1 MRIPLSWA
9 HEKLGIPQPA
19 DDKEPILGIQKEPA
33 PNLAMNT
40 YQPQLLGGI
49 IAANSAQLPI
59 EEQALQLLLKDQ
71 TNIAQDTVESWTKQ
85 LLAKIQSGNEEEI
98 LALLQDAYPAED
110 EPALQ
115 EKLTRLIFASEVLG
129 RLSVQAEQS

>member
-1 MRIPLSWA
+1 M
-9 HEKLGIPQPA
+9 
-19 DDKEPILGIQKEPA
+19 GIQKEPA

-40 YQPQLLGGI
+40 YQPQPG
-49 IAANSAQLPI
+49 IAANSAHI

-71 TNIAQDTVESWTKQ
+71 TNIAQDTVRVVDQ
-85 LLAKIQSGNEEEI
+85 AALAKISQAKKRYF
-98 LALLQDAYPAED
+98 ALLQDAYPADD

-129 RLSVQAEQS
+129 RLSVR

>member
-1 MRIPLSWA
+1 
-9 HEKLGIPQPA
+9 
-19 DDKEPILGIQKEPA
+19 
-33 PNLAMNT
+33 MNT

-59 EEQALQLLLKDQ
+59 EEQALQLLLNDQ
-71 TNIAQDTVESWTKQ
+71 SSIAQDTAESWTKQ
-85 LLAKIQSGNEEEI
+85 LLAKIQTGNEEDI
-98 LALLQDAYPAED
+98 LALLQDAYPADD